1 MKFKT
6 ILLCVIGIMPAI
18 VSCQSNTNNVKKYEI
33 KDAVIISIPIELELR
48 NDNSDIARAVDN
60 YRDEY
65 NKNNVQKIGKSQLIF
80 QPIGTNN
87 NEKKAITDDTRIT
100 VAYFKNERNI
110 FPKWNDNL
118 DNLVT
123 EELNQFLK
131 KEFLQIMED
140 MPFQTTLIKWNPI
153 EVGKINNQS
162 YLKTSVVYQ
171 EDYDNKKQA
180 YSESYHFFNQ
190 DEKVV
195 LTLVTDYPVQEKW
208 KQALMTT
215 ISTFNFK
222 SKK

>member
-6 ILLCVIGIMPAI
+6 ILLYVVGIMPAI
-18 VSCQSNTNNVKKYEI
+18 VSCQSNINNVKKYEI
-33 KDAVIISIPIELELR
+33 KDAVIISIPIELEVR

-60 YRDEY
+60 YRDDY

-80 QPIGTNN
+80 QPTGTNN
-87 NEKKAITDDTRIT
+87 NERKAISDDTRVT

-131 KEFLQIMED
+131 EEFIKIMED
-140 MPFQTTLIKWNPI
+140 MPFQTTLIKWNRI
-153 EVGKINNQS
+153 EIGKINNLS
-162 YLKTSVVYQ
+162 YLKTSVIYQ

-190 DEKVV
+190 NEKVI

-208 KQALMTT
+208 KHALDTT
-215 ISTFNFK
+215 INTFNFK

>member
-1 MKFKT
+1 MKIKT
-6 ILLCVIGIMPAI
+6 ILLYVLGIIPTI
-18 VSCQSNTNNVKKYEI
+18 VSCQSNTSNINKYEI
-33 KDAVIISIPIELELR
+33 QNAVLVSIPIELELR
-48 NDNSDIARAVDN
+48 NDNSDIAKAVNN

-65 NKNNVQKIGKSQLIF
+65 NRNNVQKIGKSQLVF
-80 QPIGTNN
+80 QPTGTNN
-87 NEKKAITDDTRIT
+87 NEKKAIADDTRIT
-100 VAYFKNERNI
+100 IAYFKNERNV

-118 DNLVT
+118 NNQVT

-140 MPFQTTLIKWNPI
+140 MPFQTTLIKWSPI

-190 DEKVV
+190 NEKVI
-195 LTLVTDYPVQEKW
+195 LTLVTDFPVQQIWGK
-208 KQALMTT
+208 AFDITLNT
-215 ISTFNFK
+215 INFK
-222 SKK
+222 NKK